1 MQAEATTAFTVFS
14 ERCVIFQ
21 PNLLQTELRRP
32 LFPIGSKLIKSA
44 APSYTL
50 GRVGEASRFV
60 SS

>member
-21 PNLLQTELRRP
+21 PILLQTELRRP

-50 GRVGEASRFV
+50 GRVCEASRFV